1 MRILVVDD
9 DLINQKLLDAILT
22 DFGIVD
28 IRNKS

>member
-9 DLINQKLLDAILT
+9 DLINQKLLDPILT

-28 IRNKS
+28 ISNKS